1 MGRRQ
6 AVRQRVLVSPFLGSN
21 PSGPVLMT
29 HIPLIVFDF
38 DGVIVDGMEE
48 YWWSASHAAETLFPT
63 LTPSPPKDVPP
74 SFRQLRPWVHHGWE
88 MVLLAAEYSQLEV
101 SAWVADY
108 AGQQAEA
115 MARWGVSPD
124 MLQQALDR
132 VRHHALTSVRPQW
145 FALHRPFPGVVE
157 RLKALGSEDV
167 DWAVLTTKG
176 AAFTAE
182 LLDGLGLQPWR
193 LYGREDGTK
202 PDVLLRLQEER
213 PLRAFVE
220 DRRATL
226 ETVLATPGLGQLSC
240 LLVRWGYLKPQDLIG
255 LPDGMHSIDLK
266 GLNRPLAEWP

>member
-1 MGRRQ
+1 
-6 AVRQRVLVSPFLGSN
+6 
-21 PSGPVLMT
+21 MT
-29 HIPLIVFDF
+29 AHPLLVFDF
-38 DGVIVDGMEE
+38 DGLIVDGMAE
-48 YWWSASHAAETLFPT
+48 YWWSAWMAAQRLDAEPQGLGP
-63 LTPSPPKDVPP
+63 DAVPQG
-74 SFRQLRPWVHHGWE
+74 FRRLRPWVHHGWE

-145 FALHRPFPGVVE
+145 LALHRPFPGVVE
-157 RLKALGSEDV
+157 RLKVLGSEDV